1 MTRKNSFGQM
11 LVSLAKAVFFVLLYY
26 ASQLFMSLVVQI
38 IYIASRGG
46 DVSEKE
52 LASFISAGTVE
63 LVLASNAI
71 LIIVV
76 ALISRVK
83 NKTLSQNCDIK
94 PIKSGYVPVAAMGI
108 FAQFSISVILTF
120 MISYGLFPAKWIL
133 NYTNAPMVTT
143 NASLIIRILSMGIFA
158 PLAEEIVFRGCI
170 QKSLDESMPRWAG
183 IIITALIF
191 AVMHGYEIQVIYAFI
206 FGVLISWI
214 YARYNSILP
223 TIIFHVAFNMTSVLM
238 PNISVYAMVMLGLG
252 GIYII
257 IRGIRTVHR
266 ITMHDIKNND
276 NNNDKNDGEV

>member
-1 MTRKNSFGQM
+1 M
-11 LVSLAKAVFFVLLYY
+11 LVSLAKTAFFVLLYY

-52 LASFISAGTVE
+52 LASFISAGSIE

-71 LIIVV
+71 LIMVV

-83 NKTLSQNCDIK
+83 NKTLSQSCDIK
-94 PIKSGYVPVAAMGI
+94 PIKSGYVPVIVMGI

-120 MISYGLFPAKWIL
+120 MMSYGLFPTKWIVS
-133 NYTNAPMVTT
+133 YENAPMMTT

-170 QKSLDESMPRWAG
+170 QKSLNESMPRWAS

-223 TIIFHVAFNMTSVLM
+223 TIFFHIAFNMTSVLM

-266 ITMHDIKNND
+266 TTMHDIKNND